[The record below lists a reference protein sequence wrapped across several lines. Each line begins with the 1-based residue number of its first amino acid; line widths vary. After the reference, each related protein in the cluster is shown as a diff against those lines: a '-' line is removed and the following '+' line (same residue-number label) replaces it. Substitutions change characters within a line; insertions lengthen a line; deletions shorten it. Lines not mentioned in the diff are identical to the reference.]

1 MSAQVPSAGAIV
13 VCPSV
18 RPAGPGRPL
27 CGWGGGVVLVMRP
40 ITPKYLPDLN
50 QLIQVRQ
57 ENQLK
62 RRQAIGGEGSEA
74 VSQPIMERVVRTG
87 FPPG

>member
-1 MSAQVPSAGAIV
+1 M
-13 VCPSV
+13 
-18 RPAGPGRPL
+18 
-27 CGWGGGVVLVMRP
+27 LVMRP